1 MRLRY
6 RVRYYEEEGW
16 WMAEIPDVARGT
28 ATQGRTP
35 QKVRHMARDAVTML
49 LFSQHSHG
57 EPLEP
62 PSSGDLPEGW
72 KWVYP
77 EARVELAWMIRQERK
92 SVGLTMQQA
101 ADRLGV
107 SFSAYQRWE
116 DPERC
121 NATISTM
128 ERIAE
133 ALGRQLQFGFARPE
147 AS

>member
-6 RVRYYEEEGW
+6 KVRYYQEEGW

-28 ATQGRTP
+28 VTQGKTL
-35 QKVRHMARDAVTML
+35 QEARHMARDAVTML
-49 LFSQHSHG
+49 LLSQHSHG
-57 EPLEP
+57 EPLDA
-62 PSSGDLPEGW
+62 PSEGDLPQGW
-72 KWVYP
+72 EWVYP
-77 EARVELAWMIRQERK
+77 GARLELAWMIRRERK
-92 SVGLTMQQA
+92 SAGLTMQQA

-121 NATISTM
+121 NATISTLD
-128 ERIAE
+128 RIAE
-133 ALGRQLQFGFARPE
+133 ALGRQLQFGFTLPE